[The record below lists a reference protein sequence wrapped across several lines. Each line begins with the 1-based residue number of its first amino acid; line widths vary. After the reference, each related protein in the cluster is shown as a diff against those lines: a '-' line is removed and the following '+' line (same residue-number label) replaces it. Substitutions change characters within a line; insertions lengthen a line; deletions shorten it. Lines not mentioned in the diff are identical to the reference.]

1 MVSAD
6 SIKEYLYEWFLE
18 NDRLIVPDLG
28 QFEASYAGATIQPG
42 MHKLTPPNKILT
54 FNPNHHADDGVFAS
68 FIAQESGISPQEAQ
82 QVIRDFVA
90 NIKANLQT
98 TKKVKLKG
106 FGILVLQPDGNIG
119 FRADE
124 DANYLGDSFGLG
136 TIFTKPTSKL
146 ETEET
151 VVHFD
156 KPEAQESALNSQANI
171 ESILNKDDEIL
182 EEEEIVDNSAKR
194 AITILLVAILAIS
207 SLFVYFLWTDTNPFE
222 LFSSAETSE
231 NKKGNP
237 EPSLDEKEKTEEV
250 KNETTEANN
259 DKITKK
265 DTQKPSKPD
274 VNEKP
279 DIITPKINFPT
290 DDSFVKGFVYNAK
303 APNNLSAA
311 MVGARVSRYFV
322 VVGSFG
328 KVENAYSFYNN
339 LMVRGVN
346 TAKIIPPSTDNKL
359 YRVALGDHPSEQ
371 AAINQGNS
379 FGTRNRL
386 GYWIYAY

>member
-18 NDRLIVPDLG
+18 NDRLVVPDLG
-28 QFEASYAGATIQPG
+28 QFEASYVGATIQPG

-54 FNPNHHADDGVFAS
+54 FNPNNQTDDGVFAS

-82 QVIRDFVA
+82 LAIRDFVDS
-90 NIKANLQT
+90 IKANLQT
-98 TKKVKLKG
+98 AKKVKLKG
-106 FGILVLQPDGNIG
+106 FGVLVLQPDNKIG
-119 FRADE
+119 FRSEE
-124 DANYLGDSFGLG
+124 DTNYLGDSFGLG
-136 TIFTKPTSKL
+136 TIFTKPTSKY
-146 ETEET
+146 EAEET

-156 KPEAQESALNSQANI
+156 ETNSQEPTINNI
-171 ESILNKDDEIL
+171 GNVESILSKDDEIL

-222 LFSSAETSE
+222 LFSSAEIAE
-231 NKKGNP
+231 NKKEDK
-237 EPSLDEKEKTEEV
+237 EPILDEKEKTEES
-250 KNETTEANN
+250 KEETTEAKDDKKANKDSQKSLN
-259 DKITKK
+259 DK
-265 DTQKPSKPD
+265 P
-274 VNEKP
+274 E
-279 DIITPKINFPT
+279 IITPKINFPT

-303 APNNLSAA
+303 APANLGKV
-311 MVGARVSRYFV
+311 MVSSRASRYFV

-328 KVENAYSFYNN
+328 KVDNAYSFYNN
-339 LMVRGVN
+339 LIARGVN
-346 TAKIIPPSTDNKL
+346 TAKIIPPGTDNKL